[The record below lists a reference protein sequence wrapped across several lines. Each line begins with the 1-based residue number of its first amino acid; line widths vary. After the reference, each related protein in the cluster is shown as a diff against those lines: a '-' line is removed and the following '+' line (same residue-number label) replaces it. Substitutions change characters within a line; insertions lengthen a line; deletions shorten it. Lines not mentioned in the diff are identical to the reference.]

1 MSPVPPRAPQDA
13 VPLVSAR
20 LDLEP
25 LTADHAA
32 ALYIPLLDPALYA
45 WIPEPPPVDL
55 AWLTRRYARL
65 EGRRS
70 PDGREA
76 WLNWALRDR
85 ATGRYVGYVQATV
98 RLAARD
104 ADVAY
109 LLFSPDWGKGYGRE
123 AMVALLQ
130 WLFPYYG
137 LRHADVRIDPR
148 NRRSLALATA
158 LGFVPLRYLP
168 GVDELHGQPADVYVL
183 RLHGLPSPTEASL

>member
-1 MSPVPPRAPQDA
+1 MRAAPPRAPQDA

-25 LTADHAA
+25 LAAGHAA
-32 ALYIPLLDPALYA
+32 SLYTPLLDPALYE

-55 AWLTRRYARL
+55 EWLTRRYARL
-65 EGRRS
+65 ESRRS

-85 ATGRYVGYVQATV
+85 ASGRYLGYLQATV
-98 RLAARD
+98 RLAARE

-109 LLFSPDWGKGYGRE
+109 LLFSTDWGKGYARE
-123 AMVALLQ
+123 AMAAMLR

-137 LRHADVRIDPR
+137 LRHVDVRIDPR
-148 NRRSLALATA
+148 NRRSLALANA
-158 LGFVPLRYLP
+158 LGFVLLRYLP
-168 GVDELHGQPADVYVL
+168 GVDELHGEWADVYVL
-183 RLHGLPSPTEASL
+183 RQHAVPT